1 MALYDIVWLCGNV
14 HVHTE
19 PLNTNEHET
28 CPNLGFVLTL
38 IPLRKKSALWA
49 QIRLLA
55 DGAKEKETLESEDM
69 DTRKYML
76 AVSGQSRVFTRA
88 DSTPFKWA
96 LGACYWRCICILYT
110 FCTIHIVII
119 LLSIFIP
126 YVVVLFRLS
135 MGNMGIHILVPPS
148 SMSYL
153 STVDCLKRARVESL
167 SPFKV

>member
-28 CPNLGFVLTL
+28 WPNLGFVLTL

-69 DTRKYML
+69 DTRPEPENPEIHVGCEWSIESFYSCWFDTTQVGTGRLLLEMKMHLIDILYYIWL
-76 AVSGQSRVFTRA
+76 SLVIYFYT
-88 DSTPFKWA
+88 
-96 LGACYWRCICILYT
+96 ICI
-110 FCTIHIVII
+110 
-119 LLSIFIP
+119 
-126 YVVVLFRLS
+126 
-135 MGNMGIHILVPPS
+135 
-148 SMSYL
+148 
-153 STVDCLKRARVESL
+153 
-167 SPFKV
+167 